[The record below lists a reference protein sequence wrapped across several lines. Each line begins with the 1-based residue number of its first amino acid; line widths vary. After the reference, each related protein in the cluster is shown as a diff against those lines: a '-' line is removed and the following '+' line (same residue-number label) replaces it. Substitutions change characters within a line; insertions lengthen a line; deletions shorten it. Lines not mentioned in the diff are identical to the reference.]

1 MNSGWR
7 SSRAEAIHP
16 TPLRTRLRV
25 VVARLGAVVAQPDAV
40 VIVAMHLDVDLVQD
54 HHVVATTTML
64 IALP

>member
-1 MNSGWR
+1 
-7 SSRAEAIHP
+7 
-16 TPLRTRLRV
+16 V

-54 HHVVATTTML
+54 HHVVATTKML